1 MKRLHLDPL
10 DVFHWRDKFRDP
22 LDVSG
27 IIRKSWDERESD
39 PHRLPDRSKTLG
51 ESQSWS
57 EVPAGHSAIR
67 IRIRALDV
75 EENEI
80 QD

>member
-27 IIRKSWDERESD
+27 IIRKTWDERESD

-57 EVPAGHSAIR
+57 EVADRSRRDTYQGSSF
-67 IRIRALDV
+67 
-75 EENEI
+75 
-80 QD
+80 